1 MPQTRLQ
8 SIEYTLGSARRLAAL
23 RSMPIDVNVH
33 VYEWLVDNATPGI
46 GENLIATP
54 RHKVCRMIEPNFKIL
69 KYKAGMRT

>member
-1 MPQTRLQ
+1 
-8 SIEYTLGSARRLAAL
+8 
-23 RSMPIDVNVH
+23 VNVH